1 MKKAL
6 VFVLAACVAPWAVF
20 GQGFTN
26 IALVPVV
33 ARLGG
38 IPPTFWKSDVVIH
51 NPRDFSFK
59 VAMAYFPFDTANQ
72 FPGPGGFPVV
82 LNLAAGET
90 KLLEDVLGNYFGI
103 TGSSKGALFLTSD
116 PQDVP
121 GNPEQAWFLVT
132 TRTYNAADPKGTYG
146 QTIAAN
152 MWMLNGSA
160 TSSYAVGAR
169 YGGRYRSNLGIVN
182 ASGQQI
188 RVHFRIRSATGQ
200 DIKQGYKDIPAFSGG
215 QWSFGDLGVPQSN
228 DALTVMLYMD
238 PASVTPNP
246 CSAEHVNYFLAY
258 VSKVDGNPDGTG
270 DAEFIWATPTEVP
283 PAGFNCP

>member
-1 MKKAL
+1 MKKVL
-6 VFVLAACVAPWAVF
+6 VVLLAVCTAPYVAS

-38 IPPTFWKSDVVIH
+38 IPPTFWKSDVVMH

-59 VAMAYFPFDTANQ
+59 VAMVYLPFDHANH
-72 FPGPGGFPVV
+72 FPSPGTFPVV

-90 KLLEDVLGNYFGI
+90 KLLEDVLGNYFGV

-116 PQDVP
+116 PTDVP
-121 GNPEQAWFLVT
+121 DNPESAWFLVT

-146 QTIAAN
+146 QTIAPNA
-152 MWMLNGSA
+152 MMLNGSA

-169 YGGRYRSNLGIVN
+169 YGGRYRSNLGMVN
-182 ASGQQI
+182 ASREQI
-188 RVHFRIRSATGQ
+188 RVHFRIRNAAGQ
-200 DIKQGYKDIPAFSGG
+200 DIKQGYRDLPLFSGG

-238 PASVTPNP
+238 PANVTPNP
-246 CSAEHVNYFLAY
+246 CNSEHVNYFLAY
-258 VSKVDGNPDGTG
+258 VSKVDGNPEGTG
-270 DAEFIWATPTEVP
+270 DAEFIWATPTEFP

>member
-1 MKKAL
+1 MRKVLA
-6 VFVLAACVAPWAVF
+6 FVLVAIVAPCAVF

-59 VAMAYFPFDTANQ
+59 VAVAYFPFDRANQ
-72 FPGPGGFPVV
+72 LPSPGEFPVV
-82 LNLAAGET
+82 LDLAAGET

-103 TGSSKGALFLTSD
+103 TGSSKGALFFTSD
-116 PQDVP
+116 PLNVP
-121 GNPEQAWFLVT
+121 SNPEQAWFLVT

-146 QTIAAN
+146 QTIAPN
-152 MWMLNGSA
+152 TMMFNGSA

-182 ASGQQI
+182 ASREQI
-188 RVHFRIRSATGQ
+188 RVHFRIRNAAGQ
-200 DIKQGYKDIPAFSGG
+200 DIKQGYKDLPAFSGG

-228 DALTVMLYMD
+228 DAPTVMLYMD

-246 CSAEHVNYFLAY
+246 CTADHVNYFLGY
-258 VSKVDGNPDGTG
+258 VSKVDGNPEGTG